1 MKRALGE
8 EGLMK
13 RPWRL
18 RRQTT
23 LSPSGQRRWNQA
35 YHLLLE
41 WTDPPNTLA
50 ALHLEALPDADQEE
64 HDAYGPVGARVDP
77 ATSPP
82 ANE

>member
-1 MKRALGE
+1 
-8 EGLMK
+8 MK

-23 LSPSGQRRWNQA
+23 PSPSGQRRWNQA

-41 WTDPPNTLA
+41 WTAPSSAMAAVHLA
-50 ALHLEALPDADQEE
+50 ALPDTDQEE
-64 HDAYGPVGARVDP
+64 HEAYCPVGERVDP

-82 ANE
+82 ADQ

>member
-1 MKRALGE
+1 MKQTLGE

-23 LSPSGQRRWNQA
+23 PSPSGQRRWNQA

-41 WTDPPNTLA
+41 WSDPPSALA
-50 ALHLEALPDADQEE
+50 AVHLEARPDAEQEE
-64 HDAYGPVGARVDP
+64 HDANCPVCESFDP
-77 ATSPP
+77 ATSPT
-82 ANE
+82 ADQ